1 MSFYRKWENIRGNQ
15 ITLPSPARPGAQTSV
30 FTSRYFSFLNFN
42 STYLG
47 QLTKLAV
54 KLNHKTVVK
63 TNSMCFVIMLEHKGS
78 RQHHQA
84 YAIEKSYCLPQERYS
99 EERMRSFPSLQR
111 RCRPMCPG
119 KLLKFCLSSVTHMT
133 HMDFIG

>member
-1 MSFYRKWENIRGNQ
+1 MGSGINAETWALQLSKKKWENIRGNQ

-30 FTSRYFSFLNFN
+30 FTSR
-42 STYLG
+42 T
-47 QLTKLAV
+47 Q
-54 KLNHKTVVK
+54 
-63 TNSMCFVIMLEHKGS
+63 GS

-99 EERMRSFPSLQR
+99 KERMRSFPSLQR

-119 KLLKFCLSSVTHMT
+119 KLLKFCLSSVTHMN